1 MDRKNVI
8 TLASDSKPVLTPFQA
23 LARYQEELSVRLA
36 DNTMGVLPGVI
47 GTVYFERG
55 SQPQVRQAIL
65 DCFGR
70 FDEMFGKHLK
80 GGKDSDLG
88 KFTKRN
94 AKGVDKILRAIIDTP
109 SDTNVSVVR
118 SSAIDQDT
126 AAEYSIKTLTGTAN
140 AQDYVS
146 PRGWTAKKG
155 QESGLSYLKFNVP
168 IDLVTSPEGLAV
180 YEQFLRYVCDK
191 LVVQGGYGGFA
202 PILPFSF
209 HRYMPQEWA
218 LAGRF
223 SGLEIDSTAH
233 LQINDYDTCSYEGE
247 STESMTAFYPDLH
260 PGAKVARWGFIKGV
274 NWYTILGE
282 LFIDRLGGEDAIRE
296 KLDRSDIHIERAN
309 ACLMIRAGDFPRL
322 GAPEEGLPEPYV
334 FVNSVLRVLRDPKPD
349 ALHTYI
355 PDLPSAD
362 VKNARAWAARF
373 DLPDA
378 PPIPEPPTIVPQPVK
393 REPARRSVRGGS
405 PCPEA
410 GWWLTPAKPGSRRY
424 FEAGEIMPVIEGS
437 SWGTTSW
444 HWSPDE
450 NQGG

>member
-23 LARYQEELSVRLA
+23 LARYRDELSVKLA
-36 DNTMGVLPGVI
+36 DNTLGILPGVI
-47 GTVYFERG
+47 GTIFFERG

-65 DCFGR
+65 DCFDQ
-70 FDEMFGKHLK
+70 FNKMFGEKLN
-80 GGKDSDLG
+80 GGKDSDRG

-94 AKGVDKILRAIIDTP
+94 VKGVEKIHRAITDTP
-109 SDTNVSVVR
+109 SNLAVSVLH
-118 SSAIDQDT
+118 SSAVDQDV
-126 AAEYSIKTLTGTAN
+126 AADYNIEVLTGIAN
-140 AQDYVS
+140 PKDYVS
-146 PRGWTAKKG
+146 PRGWAAPKG
-155 QESGLSYLKFNVP
+155 QESGLSHLKFNVP
-168 IDLVTSPEGLAV
+168 MDLITTDAGLSK
-180 YEQFLRYVCDK
+180 YEEFLHLVCNK
-191 LVVQGGYGGFA
+191 LVVRGGYGGLA
-202 PILPFSF
+202 PILPFSY

-218 LAGRF
+218 LAERF

-233 LQINDYDTCSYEGE
+233 LQKRDYDPVSYEGD
-247 STESMTAFYPDLH
+247 STEAMTAFYPDLH

-296 KLDRSDIHIERAN
+296 KLDRPDIHIERAN

-424 FEAGEIMPVIEGS
+424 FETGEIMPVIEGS

>member
-1 MDRKNVI
+1 M
-8 TLASDSKPVLTPFQA
+8 TLSDPKPVLTPLQA
-23 LARYQEELSVRLA
+23 LSRYQEDLSVRLA
-36 DNTMGVLPGVI
+36 DNSMGVLPGVI
-47 GTVYFERG
+47 GTVFFERG
-55 SQPQVRQAIL
+55 SQPEVRQAIL
-65 DCFGR
+65 DSFDR
-70 FDEMFGKHLK
+70 FAEMFGEHLK
-80 GGKDSDLG
+80 GGKDTDEG

-94 AKGVDKILRAIIDTP
+94 EKGIEKIRRAIIDTP
-109 SDTNVSVVR
+109 SHLKVSVVL
-118 SSAIDQDT
+118 SSATDQDT
-126 AAEYSIKTLTGTAN
+126 AAEYDISTLTGSAS
-140 AQDYVS
+140 ARDYVS

-168 IDLVTSPEGLAV
+168 MELVTTDEGIAQ
-180 YEQFLRYVCDK
+180 YEAFLRYVCNK
-191 LVVQGGYGGFA
+191 LVVRGGYGGLA
-202 PILPFSF
+202 PILPYSY

-218 LAGRF
+218 LAERF

-233 LQINDYDTCSYEGE
+233 FQAMDYSPISYEGE
-247 STESMTAFYPDLH
+247 SKEEMTAFYPGLH
-260 PGAKVARWGFIKGV
+260 PGAKVGRWGFIKGV

-282 LFIDRLGGEDAIRE
+282 LFIERLGGEAAIRE

-362 VKNARAWAARF
+362 VKNARKWLARF

-378 PPIPEPPTIVPQPVK
+378 PPIPEPPTVVPPPAN
-393 REPARRSVRGGS
+393 REPARQSVRGGN

-410 GWWLTPAKPGSRRY
+410 GWWHTPAKAGSRRY

-437 SWGTTSW
+437 SWGTTNW
-444 HWSPDE
+444 HWSPSQKQD
-450 NQGG
+450 G

>member
-1 MDRKNVI
+1 M
-8 TLASDSKPVLTPFQA
+8 TLSDSKPVLTPLQA
-23 LARYQEELSVRLA
+23 LSRYQEDLSVRLA
-36 DNTMGVLPGVI
+36 DNSMGILPGVI
-47 GTVYFERG
+47 GTVFFERG
-55 SQPQVRQAIL
+55 SQPEVRQAIL
-65 DCFGR
+65 DCFDR
-70 FDEMFGKHLK
+70 FTEMFGEHLK
-80 GGKDSDLG
+80 GGKDTDEG

-94 AKGVDKILRAIIDTP
+94 AKGIEKIRHAIIDTP
-109 SDTNVSVVR
+109 SHFAVSVVL
-118 SSAIDQDT
+118 SSATDQDT
-126 AAEYSIKTLTGTAN
+126 AAEYDIGVLTGTASIR
-140 AQDYVS
+140 DYVS

-168 IDLVTSPEGLAV
+168 MDLVTTDDGIAQYEG
-180 YEQFLRYVCDK
+180 FLRYVCNK
-191 LVVQGGYGGFA
+191 LVVRGGYGGLA
-202 PILPFSF
+202 PILPYSY

-218 LAGRF
+218 LAERF

-233 LQINDYDTCSYEGE
+233 LQARDYSPISYEGE
-247 STESMTAFYPDLH
+247 SKEEMTAFYPGLH
-260 PGAKVARWGFIKGV
+260 PGAKVGRWGFIKGV

-282 LFIDRLGGEDAIRE
+282 LFIERLGGEAAIRE
-296 KLDRSDIHIERAN
+296 KLDRPDIHIERAN

-362 VKNARAWAARF
+362 VKNARKWVARF

-378 PPIPEPPTIVPQPVK
+378 PPIPEPPTIVPPPVN
-393 REPARRSVRGGS
+393 REPVRQSVRGGN

-410 GWWLTPAKPGSRRY
+410 GWWHTPAKAGSRRY

-437 SWGTTSW
+437 SWGTTNW
-444 HWSPDE
+444 HWSPSQKQD
-450 NQGG
+450 G

>member
-1 MDRKNVI
+1 M
-8 TLASDSKPVLTPFQA
+8 TLSDPKPVLTPLQA
-23 LARYQEELSVRLA
+23 LSRYQEDLSVRLA
-36 DNTMGVLPGVI
+36 DNSMGVLPGVI
-47 GTVYFERG
+47 GTVFFERG
-55 SQPQVRQAIL
+55 SQPEVRQAIL
-65 DCFGR
+65 DCFDR
-70 FDEMFGKHLK
+70 FAEMFGEHLK
-80 GGKDSDLG
+80 GGKDTDEG

-94 AKGVDKILRAIIDTP
+94 EKGIEKIRRAIIDTP
-109 SDTNVSVVR
+109 SHLKVSVVL
-118 SSAIDQDT
+118 SSATDQDT
-126 AAEYSIKTLTGTAN
+126 AAEYDISTLTGSAS
-140 AQDYVS
+140 ARDYVS

-168 IDLVTSPEGLAV
+168 MELVTTDEGIAQ
-180 YEQFLRYVCDK
+180 YEAFLRYVCNK
-191 LVVQGGYGGFA
+191 LVVRGGYGGLA
-202 PILPFSF
+202 PILPYSY

-218 LAGRF
+218 LAERF

-233 LQINDYDTCSYEGE
+233 FQAMDYSPISYEGE
-247 STESMTAFYPDLH
+247 SKEEMTAFYPGLH
-260 PGAKVARWGFIKGV
+260 PGAKVGRWGFIKGV

-282 LFIDRLGGEDAIRE
+282 LFIERLGGEAAIRE

-362 VKNARAWAARF
+362 VKNARKWVARF

-378 PPIPEPPTIVPQPVK
+378 PPIPEPPTIVPPPVN
-393 REPARRSVRGGS
+393 REPARQSVRGGN

-410 GWWLTPAKPGSRRY
+410 GWWHTPAKAGSRRY

-437 SWGTTSW
+437 SWGTTNW
-444 HWSPDE
+444 HWSPSQKQD
-450 NQGG
+450 G

>member
-1 MDRKNVI
+1 M
-8 TLASDSKPVLTPFQA
+8 TLSDPKPVLTPLQA
-23 LARYQEELSVRLA
+23 LSRYQEDLSVRLA
-36 DNTMGVLPGVI
+36 DNSMGVLPGVI
-47 GTVYFERG
+47 GTVFFERG
-55 SQPQVRQAIL
+55 SQPGVRQAIL
-65 DCFGR
+65 DCFDR
-70 FDEMFGKHLK
+70 FAEMFGKHLK

-94 AKGVDKILRAIIDTP
+94 EKGVEKIRRAIIDTP
-109 SDTNVSVVR
+109 SYMQVSVLR

-126 AAEYSIKTLTGTAN
+126 AAEYYIGVLTGMAL
-140 AQDYVS
+140 QEDYVS
-146 PRGWTAKKG
+146 PTGRLRVPKG
-155 QESGLSYLKFNVP
+155 RETGLSQLKFNVP
-168 IDLVTSPEGLAV
+168 MNLVTTDEGIAE
-180 YEQFLRYVCDK
+180 YEEFLRFVCNK
-191 LVVQGGYGGFA
+191 LMVRGGYGGLA
-202 PILPFSF
+202 PVLAYSY

-218 LAGRF
+218 LAERF
-223 SGLEIDSTAH
+223 SGLDIDSTAH
-233 LQINDYDTCSYEGE
+233 LQKQEYDPVSYEGE
-247 STESMTAFYPDLH
+247 SKDDLTASYDHLH
-260 PGAKVARWGFIKGV
+260 PGAKVGRWGFIKGV

-282 LFIDRLGGEDAIRE
+282 LFIERLGGEAAIRE
-296 KLDRSDIHIERAN
+296 KLDRPDIQIERAN

-362 VKNARAWAARF
+362 VKNARKWVARF

-378 PPIPEPPTIVPQPVK
+378 PPIPEPPTIVPPPVS
-393 REPARRSVRGGS
+393 REPARRSVRGGN

-410 GWWLTPAKPGSRRY
+410 GWWHTPAKSRSRRY

-437 SWGTTSW
+437 SWGTTNW

-450 NQGG
+450 KQGG